1 MIFEDIL
8 SGTLSF
14 DMTTFLSAL
23 LIVAAAATADTPF
36 YSDTKSDGFRENISF
51 IKNLFSIATLLSVLS
66 ALFFGTAAIK
76 NNDGPRKK
84 RAALSAFLSWFL
96 IAVIGRLH
104 RMIFIY
110 PIFPDQIILSVGA
123 VFTSLAVINILP
135 LPGFLCF
142 SFFKNIFSSFLS
154 EKMEK
159 AEKYTVFFVFLAL
172 FLVARSGCLNI
183 ILNFVMTGLA

>member
-1 MIFEDIL
+1 MIFEDIF

-23 LIVAAAATADTPF
+23 LIVAAAFAAILLSTLIQKATDW
-36 YSDTKSDGFRENISF
+36 KNISF

-96 IAVIGRLH
+96 IAIIGVSS
-104 RMIFIY
+104 MIFIY
-110 PIFPDQIILSVGA
+110 PIFPNQIILSVGA

-183 ILNFVMTGLA
+183 ILNFVMTGSA

>member
-1 MIFEDIL
+1 MIFEDIF

-23 LIVAAAATADTPF
+23 LIVAAAFAAILLSTLIQKVTDW
-36 YSDTKSDGFRENISF
+36 ENISF

-96 IAVIGRLH
+96 IAIIGVSS
-104 RMIFIY
+104 MIFIY
-110 PIFPDQIILSVGA
+110 PIFPNQIILSVGA

>member
-1 MIFEDIL
+1 MIFEDIF

-23 LIVAAAATADTPF
+23 LIVAAAFAAILLSTLIQKATDW
-36 YSDTKSDGFRENISF
+36 KNISF

-96 IAVIGRLH
+96 IAIIGVSS
-104 RMIFIY
+104 MIFIY
-110 PIFPDQIILSVGA
+110 PIFPNQIILSVGA